1 MLRLSTIS
9 LLPKPIR
16 LRVVKWVIC
25 NEEFLCYILVFSF
38 SQASFLLKVR
48 GKYST
53 VSISNIKNHLV
64 LWSIVN
70 WNDNL
75 GVYELLAKGE
85 KKILKIELYIFT
97 TLVPI
102 MEHNDFI

>member
-25 NEEFLCYILVFSF
+25 NEEFLCYILVFSY

-53 VSISNIKNHLV
+53 VSISNIDCIKFNIRKQGNRL
-64 LWSIVN
+64 
-70 WNDNL
+70 
-75 GVYELLAKGE
+75 
-85 KKILKIELYIFT
+85 IFSK
-97 TLVPI
+97 
-102 MEHNDFI
+102 